1 MGVILDTS
9 VIIEAER
16 GRLDF
21 KKFTAGRESQPFG
34 LSAITVAELLHGV
47 HRADTEVRRIRRSA
61 FVEKVIEI
69 ISIYSFDLQTAR
81 IYAAVWARL
90 QQQGLPIGAHDM
102 IIGATAINLG
112 FSVATFNPRHFS
124 RIPGLK
130 LEILP

>member
-16 GRLDF
+16 GRMDY
-21 KKFTAGRESQPFG
+21 KKFTAGREAQSFG
-34 LSAITVAELLHGV
+34 LSVITVAELLHGL
-47 HRADTEVRRIRRSA
+47 HRVDTEARRMRRSA

-69 ISIYSFDLQTAR
+69 FPIYPFDLQTAR

-90 QQQGLPIGAHDM
+90 QQQGLLVGAHD
-102 IIGATAINLG
+102 IVIGATAIGLG

-130 LEILP
+130 LEILT